1 MKAPVGM
8 PPEATRR
15 LSHECKGIHQRKQ
28 TSLAPARIGIN
39 TRYAK
44 RGWSGRVPRKNG
56 IVGAPMVHRPPIA
69 YTRKGEPLLNKEFTV
84 DVLVI
89 GWGKAGKTI
98 AGRLAAEGRK
108 VALVERSHRCTGGSC
123 INIACVP
130 TKDLID
136 SASKRDGRDP
146 VS

>member
-108 VALVERSHRCTGGSC
+108 VA
-123 INIACVP
+123 
-130 TKDLID
+130 
-136 SASKRDGRDP
+136 P
-146 VS
+146 VSYTHLTLPTNREV